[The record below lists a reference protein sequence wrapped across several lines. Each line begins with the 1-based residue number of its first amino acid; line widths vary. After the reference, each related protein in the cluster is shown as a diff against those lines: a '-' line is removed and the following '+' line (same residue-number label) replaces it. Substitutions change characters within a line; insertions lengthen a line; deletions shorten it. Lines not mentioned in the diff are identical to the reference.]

1 MAWGRWE
8 IGCLGILKYLLET
21 GRIGIG
27 LLIRLV
33 GTWGDDVGV
42 CSSIGL
48 RPTWTGVRRIRFRRP
63 QAEALADGLT

>member
-1 MAWGRWE
+1 MFRDSE
-8 IGCLGILKYLLET
+8 VSIGDC
-21 GRIGIG
+21 GRIGTG

-42 CSSIGL
+42 CSSMGL

-63 QAEALADGLT
+63 RAVALADWLT